1 MWSHSLN
8 INKDNHMPSTSEA
21 TLSFIGRK
29 PSLSLWRRIVKDRWA
44 YLFISPFYISF
55 AIFSLIPLV
64 LSVWMSLTRWK
75 GVGPMKYE
83 GFINFTL
90 ILQDKLFWKS
100 ILNGVYMA
108 ILHIPVILFLALI
121 LAVILSSGKVKGFR
135 FFRTIIFLPFITN
148 MAAAGFVFAILFNQT
163 SGLVNV
169 VLRDYLHLSGVPWLE
184 NEWWARISLAL
195 LIIWAWL
202 GYDMVYM
209 LAGLQTIPRDLTE
222 AAMVDG
228 ATPVQAFFHIT
239 LPLMR
244 PILIFLTITS
254 TMGSFN
260 LFTEVFALTGT
271 GPAAATLTPV
281 IRIFNVAFDSYQFGY
296 ASALGYVFFA
306 IIFIISLV
314 QLRFNSE
321 RE

>member
-1 MWSHSLN
+1 
-8 INKDNHMPSTSEA
+8 MPQSSEA
-21 TLSFIGRK
+21 VLHGHGEKQSA
-29 PSLSLWRRIVKDRWA
+29 SLLKRIKRDRWA
-44 YLFISPFYISF
+44 YVFISPFYISF

-75 GVGPMKYE
+75 GVGPMEYT
-83 GFINFTL
+83 GFQNFAF

-108 ILHIPVILFLALI
+108 ILHIPVILFLSLI
-121 LAVILSSGKVKGFR
+121 LAVILSSGRVKGFR

-169 VLRDYLHLSGVPWLE
+169 VLRDYLHLPGVPWLE
-184 NEWWARISLAL
+184 NEWWARISLTI

-209 LAGLQTIPRDLTE
+209 LAGLQTIPKDLNE

-244 PILIFLTITS
+244 PVLIFLTITS

-281 IRIFNVAFDSYQFGY
+281 IRIFNVAFDSFQFGY
-296 ASALGYVFFA
+296 AAALGYVFFA
-306 IIFIISLV
+306 IIFIISLI
-314 QLRFNSE
+314 QLRFNRE

>member
-1 MWSHSLN
+1 MEYAGFQN
-8 INKDNHMPSTSEA
+8 
-21 TLSFIGRK
+21 
-29 PSLSLWRRIVKDRWA
+29 
-44 YLFISPFYISF
+44 F
-55 AIFSLIPLV
+55 AF
-64 LSVWMSLTRWK
+64 
-75 GVGPMKYE
+75 
-83 GFINFTL
+83 

-100 ILNGVYMA
+100 ILNGIYMA
-108 ILHIPVILFLALI
+108 ILHIPVILFLSLI
-121 LAVILSSGKVKGFR
+121 LAVILSSGRVKGFR

-169 VLRDYLHLSGVPWLE
+169 VLRDYLNLPGVPWLE
-184 NEWWARISLAL
+184 NVWWARISLTI

-222 AAMVDG
+222 AALVDG
-228 ATPVQAFFHIT
+228 ATPMQAFFHIT
-239 LPLMR
+239 FPLMR
-244 PILIFLTITS
+244 PVLIFLTITS

-296 ASALGYVFFA
+296 AAALGYVFFA

-314 QLRFNSE
+314 QLRFNRE

>member
-1 MWSHSLN
+1 MELTRKTTRPSK
-8 INKDNHMPSTSEA
+8 KDERP
-21 TLSFIGRK
+21 G
-29 PSLSLWRRIVKDRWA
+29 SLWQQAKKSRWA

-55 AIFSLIPLV
+55 AIFGLIPLV

-75 GVGPMKYE
+75 GVGPMVYE
-83 GFINFTL
+83 GFDNYAF

-108 ILHIPVILFLALI
+108 ILHIPVILFLALV
-121 LAVILSSGKVKGFR
+121 LAVILSSGRVKGYR
-135 FFRTIIFLPFITN
+135 FFRTVIFLPFITN
-148 MAAAGFVFAILFNQT
+148 MAAAGFTFGLLFDQT

-169 VLRDYLHLSGVPWLE
+169 VLRDYLNLPGVPWLE
-184 NEWWARISLAL
+184 NEWWARISLTI

-228 ATPVQAFFHIT
+228 ATPTQAFFHIT
-239 LPLMR
+239 IPLMR
-244 PILIFLTITS
+244 PVLIFLTITS

-260 LFTEVFALTGT
+260 LFTEVFALT
-271 GPAAATLTPV
+271 
-281 IRIFNVAFDSYQFGY
+281 
-296 ASALGYVFFA
+296 
-306 IIFIISLV
+306 
-314 QLRFNSE
+314 
-321 RE
+321 